1 MPEEMFITGPDCTD
15 CGCGPAIA
23 PPLRVTRRPVRR
35 ILSRRAT
42 LAIAA
47 KASAVSLLLAC
58 SPEAAPRPTNTG
70 SSAGASSSSTPAAP
84 DTPTS
89 ALRKIDLAFCSQV
102 LCIVPYEAARQ
113 RGFFAAEGLDVNI
126 VYMRGGAQAMNAL
139 LSNSIDWIA
148 TPMDLVAQAA
158 AQGKNVRMLVSTARL
173 PFFALVSSPKAPD
186 IKDVQHLAGK
196 KIGVAAVGT
205 TDQLL
210 ARYLLTKA
218 GVDPDSVEWAVLGP
232 NLYDVL
238 LRGQVEAGMVQEPS
252 LTLLQKAGGK
262 PLVNFMNLKDTEQWL
277 GSAYQFMG
285 LNTRTDV
292 LETQADVG
300 GKLVRALVKAN
311 QWVLGS
317 PGSRVVDV
325 APPEIV
331 SGGDIQTF
339 ADAIDRYKVDLFP
352 ADGKIAVDAVQRV
365 LDVQL
370 SSGALKQDA
379 GVKAED
385 LFTNKFVPS

>member
-1 MPEEMFITGPDCTD
+1 MFITGPDCTD

-158 AQGKNVRMLVSTARL
+158 AQGKHVRMLVSTARL

-252 LTLLQKAGGK
+252 LTLVQKAGGK

-385 LFTNKFVPS
+385 LFTNKFVPG

>member
-1 MPEEMFITGPDCTD
+1 MFITGPDCTD

-58 SPEAAPRPTNTG
+58 SPEAARPTNTG

-148 TPMDLVAQAA
+148 TPMDLVVQAA

-218 GVDPDSVEWAVLGP
+218 GLDPDSVEWAVLGP

-262 PLVNFMNLKDTEQWL
+262 PLVNFMNLKDTQQWL

-339 ADAIDRYKVDLFP
+339 ADAIDTYKVDLFP

-385 LFTNKFVPS
+385 LFTNKFVPG

>member
-1 MPEEMFITGPDCTD
+1 MFITGPDCTD

-23 PPLRVTRRPVRR
+23 PPLTVTRRPVRR

-262 PLVNFMNLKDTEQWL
+262 PLVNFMNLKDTQQWL

-292 LETQADVG
+292 LETQSDVG

>member
-262 PLVNFMNLKDTEQWL
+262 PLVNFMNLKDTQQWL

-292 LETQADVG
+292 LETQSDVG

>member
-1 MPEEMFITGPDCTD
+1 MFITGPDCTD

-70 SSAGASSSSTPAAP
+70 SSAGASSSTTPAAP

-262 PLVNFMNLKDTEQWL
+262 PLVNFMNLKDTQQWL

-352 ADGKIAVDAVQRV
+352 ADGKIAIDAVQRV

>member
-1 MPEEMFITGPDCTD
+1 MFITGPDCTD

-262 PLVNFMNLKDTEQWL
+262 PLVNFMNLKDTQQWL

-292 LETQADVG
+292 LETQSDVG

>member
-1 MPEEMFITGPDCTD
+1 MQ
-15 CGCGPAIA
+15 
-23 PPLRVTRRPVRR
+23 
-35 ILSRRAT
+35 S
-42 LAIAA
+42 
-47 KASAVSLLLAC
+47 
-58 SPEAAPRPTNTG
+58 
-70 SSAGASSSSTPAAP
+70 
-84 DTPTS
+84 
-89 ALRKIDLAFCSQV
+89 
-102 LCIVPYEAARQ
+102 
-113 RGFFAAEGLDVNI
+113 
-126 VYMRGGAQAMNAL
+126 
-139 LSNSIDWIA
+139 
-148 TPMDLVAQAA
+148 A

-262 PLVNFMNLKDTEQWL
+262 PLVNFMNLKDTQQWL

-292 LETQADVG
+292 LETQSDVG
-300 GKLVRALVKAN
+300 EKLVRALVKAN

-339 ADAIDRYKVDLFP
+339 ADAIDRYKLDLFP

-385 LFTNKFVPS
+385 LFTNKFVPG

>member
-1 MPEEMFITGPDCTD
+1 MFITGPDCTD

-47 KASAVSLLLAC
+47 KASGVSLLLAC

-238 LRGQVEAGMVQEPS
+238 LQGQVEAGMVQEPS

-262 PLVNFMNLKDTEQWL
+262 PLVNFMNLKDTQQWL

-385 LFTNKFVPS
+385 LFTNKFVPG

>member
-1 MPEEMFITGPDCTD
+1 MFITGPDCTD

-252 LTLLQKAGGK
+252 LTLVQKAGGK
-262 PLVNFMNLKDTEQWL
+262 PLVNFMNLKDTQQWL

-379 GVKAED
+379 GVKADD

>member
-1 MPEEMFITGPDCTD
+1 
-15 CGCGPAIA
+15 
-23 PPLRVTRRPVRR
+23 
-35 ILSRRAT
+35 
-42 LAIAA
+42 
-47 KASAVSLLLAC
+47 
-58 SPEAAPRPTNTG
+58 
-70 SSAGASSSSTPAAP
+70 
-84 DTPTS
+84 
-89 ALRKIDLAFCSQV
+89 LRKIDLAFCSQV

-148 TPMDLVAQAA
+148 TPMDLVVQAA

-238 LRGQVEAGMVQEPS
+238 LQGQVEAGMVQEPS

-262 PLVNFMNLKDTEQWL
+262 PLVNFMNLKDTEQWR

-285 LNTRTDV
+285 LNTLTDI

-385 LFTNKFVPS
+385 LFTNKFVPG

>member
-1 MPEEMFITGPDCTD
+1 MFITGPDCTD
-15 CGCGPAIA
+15 CGCGLPAIA

-148 TPMDLVAQAA
+148 TPMDLVVQAA

-238 LRGQVEAGMVQEPS
+238 LQGQVEAGMVQEPS

-262 PLVNFMNLKDTEQWL
+262 PLVNFMNLKDTQQWL

-292 LETQADVG
+292 LETQSDVG

>member
-1 MPEEMFITGPDCTD
+1 VPEEMFITGPDCTD

-70 SSAGASSSSTPAAP
+70 SSAGASSSTTPAAP

-352 ADGKIAVDAVQRV
+352 ADGKIAIDAVQRV

>member
-1 MPEEMFITGPDCTD
+1 M
-15 CGCGPAIA
+15 
-23 PPLRVTRRPVRR
+23 
-35 ILSRRAT
+35 
-42 LAIAA
+42 
-47 KASAVSLLLAC
+47 LAC

-148 TPMDLVAQAA
+148 TPMDLVVQAA

-238 LRGQVEAGMVQEPS
+238 LRGQVEASMVQEPS
-252 LTLLQKAGGK
+252 LTLVQKAGSK
-262 PLVNFMNLKDTEQWL
+262 LLVNFMNLKDMEQWL

-385 LFTNKFVPS
+385 LFTNKFVRG

>member
-1 MPEEMFITGPDCTD
+1 MFITGPDCTD

-148 TPMDLVAQAA
+148 TPMDLVVQAA

>member
-1 MPEEMFITGPDCTD
+1 MFITGPDCTD

-23 PPLRVTRRPVRR
+23 PPLRVARRPVRR

-148 TPMDLVAQAA
+148 TPMDLVVQAA

-218 GVDPDSVEWAVLGP
+218 GLDPDSVEWAVLGP

-252 LTLLQKAGGK
+252 LTLVQKAGGK
-262 PLVNFMNLKDTEQWL
+262 LLVNFMNLKDMEQWL

>member
-1 MPEEMFITGPDCTD
+1 MFITGPDCTD
-15 CGCGPAIA
+15 CGCGLPAIA

-238 LRGQVEAGMVQEPS
+238 LQGQVEAGMVQEPS

-262 PLVNFMNLKDTEQWL
+262 PLVNFMNLKDTQQWL

-292 LETQADVG
+292 LETQSDVG
-300 GKLVRALVKAN
+300 GKL
-311 QWVLGS
+311 
-317 PGSRVVDV
+317 
-325 APPEIV
+325 
-331 SGGDIQTF
+331 
-339 ADAIDRYKVDLFP
+339 AIDRYKVDLFP

>member
-1 MPEEMFITGPDCTD
+1 MFITGPDCTD

-23 PPLRVTRRPVRR
+23 PPLRVTRHPVRR

-148 TPMDLVAQAA
+148 TPMDLVVQAA

-186 IKDVQHLAGK
+186 IKDVQHLVGK
-196 KIGVAAVGT
+196 KMGVAAVGT

>member
-1 MPEEMFITGPDCTD
+1 MFITGPDCTD

-238 LRGQVEAGMVQEPS
+238 LQGQVEAGMVQEPS

-262 PLVNFMNLKDTEQWL
+262 PLVNFMNLKDTQQWL

-385 LFTNKFVPS
+385 LFTNKFVPG

>member
-1 MPEEMFITGPDCTD
+1 MLITGPDCTD
-15 CGCGPAIA
+15 CGCGLPGIA
-23 PPLRVTRRPVRR
+23 PPLSVTRRPVRR

-148 TPMDLVAQAA
+148 TPIDLVVQAA

-218 GVDPDSVEWAVLGP
+218 GLDPDSVEWAVLGP

-262 PLVNFMNLKDTEQWL
+262 PLVNFMNLKDTQQWL

-385 LFTNKFVPS
+385 MFTNKFVPS